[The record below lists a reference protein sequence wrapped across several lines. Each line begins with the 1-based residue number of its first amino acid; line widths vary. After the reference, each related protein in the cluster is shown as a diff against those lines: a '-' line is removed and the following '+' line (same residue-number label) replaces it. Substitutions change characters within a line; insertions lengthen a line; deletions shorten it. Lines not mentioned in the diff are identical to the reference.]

1 MRYLAPAL
9 VAVSLISCNRD
20 PNYLKQKYLQSG
32 IKYFDGGRFKEAS
45 IMFRKS
51 IEADRK
57 FGPAYYHLAL
67 TDLKQGLVP
76 NAVPAFRRAHELLK
90 PGTDDANDTDLKLS
104 EIMIIAA
111 QAQDNNEAI
120 LKEVQ
125 QNVDGLLKRNPKSW
139 QGHKLSGDL
148 AMIAT
153 AKLYRAADLPGAK
166 KELGVAI
173 TEYRTA
179 LSVKPG
185 DPIITL

>member
-1 MRYLAPAL
+1 MRYLALTL
-9 VAVSLISCNRD
+9 VAVSVISCNRD

-32 IKYFDGGRFKEAS
+32 IKYCDSGRFREAS

-67 TDLKQGLVP
+67 TDLKQGQVP

-111 QAQDNNEAI
+111 QSQQNNDAL

-125 QNVDGLLKRNPKSW
+125 QTVDGLLKRDPRSW
-139 QGHKLSGDL
+139 EAHKLSGDL
-148 AMIAT
+148 AMLAT
-153 AKLYRAADLPGAK
+153 AKLYRAAN
-166 KELGVAI
+166 
-173 TEYRTA
+173 
-179 LSVKPG
+179 
-185 DPIITL
+185 